1 MRRAAAFALA
11 ALVGLL
17 AVARGADAPRSD
29 TNRARFTL
37 TETRSQAVSG
47 PFTLF
52 NGARVRLG
60 GTLYVLSLDGDGRVT
75 FTAPGGA
82 TYGPFQPVAGRLM
95 RIGDAMYAY
104 NGGGSGARAASQSAG
119 ARPVGADLQSASASA
134 AAPIATF
141 EPMPPP
147 PDRIEIPPETPQRTA
162 PALDLPNLPEPS
174 RAFLWHLWFAP
185 IDNTPL
191 KWKVEKVNGRETDF
205 ERTSFGAGLTLKS
218 WFAEADYS
226 TSGKSGSIV
235 PSGLGFTGASI
246 DDATGYSLSLGYKRP
261 FLREGGWTASA
272 GLLGRIRQDKGDI
285 SSSALVSTGEADT
298 NELGNVISKYESR
311 KSSVKITEKS
321 LRLDF
326 DLAYQYQ
333 DFHGF
338 AGLRIQP
345 LSSVSVS
352 GTLPYGED
360 NLKISAKHDDAIGVV
375 FGGTVDLKAGFYFS
389 ADLTLGYET
398 RLRLALSRD
407 W

>member
-1 MRRAAAFALA
+1 MKRLTALLCA
-11 ALVGLL
+11 VALFGL
-17 AVARGADAPRSD
+17 ATGARGAEAPRSD
-29 TNRARFTL
+29 IKKSGFTL
-37 TETRSQAVSG
+37 TETLGKSTHG

-52 NGARVRLG
+52 NGARIRLD
-60 GTLYVLSLDGDGRVT
+60 GTLYKISVGDDGRIT

-82 TYGPFQPVAGRLM
+82 AYGPYQPVPGRLM
-95 RIGDAMYAY
+95 KIGGAMYTY
-104 NGGGSGARAASQSAG
+104 NGGGSGAASSRAAEA
-119 ARPVGADLQSASASA
+119 ARPDTSA

-141 EPMPPP
+141 DPMPPP

-162 PALDLPNLPEPS
+162 PALDLPELPDPAS
-174 RAFLWHLWFAP
+174 ARIWSLWFAP
-185 IDNTPL
+185 IDNTPF
-191 KWKVEKVNGRETDF
+191 KWTVEKVSGNKTDL
-205 ERTSFGAGLTLKS
+205 ERTSVGAGLTLFS

-226 TSGKSGSIV
+226 LSGKSGSIV

-246 DDATGYSLSLGYKRP
+246 DDASGFSVSLGYKRP
-261 FLREGGWTASA
+261 LIREGSWTASA
-272 GLLGRIRQDKGDI
+272 GILGRYRQDKGDL
-285 SSSALVSTGEADT
+285 SASALVSTGESDT

-311 KSSVKITEKS
+311 KSSVKITEKA

-326 DLAYQYQ
+326 DLAYQYN
-333 DFHGF
+333 DFHAF
-338 AGLRIQP
+338 AGLRVQP

-360 NLKISAKHDDAIGVV
+360 DLKLSAKHDDAIGVV
-375 FGGTVDLKAGFYFS
+375 FGGTVDLKAGFYLS